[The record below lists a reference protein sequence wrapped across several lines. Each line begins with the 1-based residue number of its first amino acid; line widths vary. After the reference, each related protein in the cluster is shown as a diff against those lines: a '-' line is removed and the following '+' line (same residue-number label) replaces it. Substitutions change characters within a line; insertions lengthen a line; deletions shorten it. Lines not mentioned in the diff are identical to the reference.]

1 MTVLLLAYENED
13 DSLKELNVIEVDG
26 VGVDTVVKQVLLHWV

>member
-1 MTVLLLAYENED
+1 MVLELAYEDKD

-26 VGVDTVVKQVLLHWV
+26 VGVDAVVKQVLLHWI